1 MNLNIFS
8 VLSPIDGLTL
18 GATSD
23 IKINTHFDFSTP
35 SIFRLRWT
43 ELFFLNHTGDRP
55 ARNLPAQFKQTTADI
70 AKACTVA
77 LRPYLF
83 TLYQL
88 EKRRIGLRVNLS
100 PDMVSTVTHYRIQF
114 L

>member
-1 MNLNIFS
+1 M
-8 VLSPIDGLTL
+8 LSPIDNIAL
-18 GATSD
+18 GTTSD

-43 ELFFLNHTGDRP
+43 ELFFLNHAGP
-55 ARNLPAQFKQTTADI
+55 ARNLPPQFKQTTADI
-70 AKACTVA
+70 AKGCTVA

-83 TLYQL
+83 NLYQM

-100 PDMVSTVTHYRIQF
+100 PDMVRTGIV
-114 L
+114 

>member
-1 MNLNIFS
+1 
-8 VLSPIDGLTL
+8 VLSPIDGITL
-18 GATSD
+18 GTTSD

-43 ELFFLNHTGDRP
+43 ELFFLEHTGST
-55 ARNLPAQFKQTTADI
+55 RNLPAQFKQTTADI

-77 LRPYLF
+77 LRPYLIN
-83 TLYQL
+83 LYQM
-88 EKRRIGLRVNLS
+88 ERRRIGLRVNLS
-100 PDMVSTVTHYRIQF
+100 PDMVSAYNII